1 MTLRLNWQL
10 NNGGPGESP
19 ALHMASYQFSKDGEV
34 ITLDEA
40 DKIIADAFEQLYRK
54 DAFCLAYQYVVE
66 LGMAV
71 YMRASATDI
80 TPEVVDKYISI
91 KQERGETNAEFIEFI
106 RRYQPFIDG
115 SVLKFYAWR

>member
-1 MTLRLNWQL
+1 
-10 NNGGPGESP
+10 
-19 ALHMASYQFSKDGEV
+19 MASYQFSKDGEV

-71 YMRASATDI
+71 YMRANACEI
-80 TPEVVDKYISI
+80 TPEAVEKYLEL
-91 KQERGETNAEFIEFI
+91 KQGQGELHAEFIEFI